1 MKLAVHDI
9 LNALHGTYDIE
20 PANPDELVSGV
31 TWDSRT
37 VAAGNLYVALPGE
50 RVDGHAFIASAVA
63 AGARCVMAMHDLSAE
78 ARDAAIAAGVG
89 VIRVDDTTSAL
100 TQLSAYWRQ
109 QLDGVVIGLTGSVGK
124 TSTKNLVRDVLSH
137 AHSVTATLAN
147 QNNELGVPNTLLAAD
162 AETEA
167 VVVEMGM
174 RGLGQIADLCTFVQ
188 PDWGIITNIGESHIE
203 LLGSRDNIAHAKAEL
218 FDALPD
224 GRGIAFINSA
234 SDYAFK
240 LINWAKLEERG
251 ITYVFFDA
259 SDWDVTDIEAIL
271 QLDAP
276 FVHADY
282 VTFDDEGR
290 PSFMLHADHVPVVGC
305 NPHEPASTRID
316 GAIECKLE
324 LRGAHSVANA
334 CAAAAVGLVAGMTFE
349 QVRDA
354 LAAAQPEQGRQQV
367 LRTPSDITVI
377 DDAYNANPDSMRA
390 SLATFAALKV
400 DGRRIAVLGDMGEL
414 GDVAPECH
422 TRVGGYAAASSLD
435 ELVCV
440 GELARFIAQG
450 AREAGLPAERIVELE
465 GTDEALSF
473 VPETVSPGDAVLV
486 KASHF
491 MEFERIVK
499 GLVD

>member
-1 MKLAVHDI
+1 MKLAVNEI
-9 LNALHGTYDIE
+9 RNALDGTYDRQ
-20 PANPDELVSGV
+20 PSDLAKVVRGV

-37 VAAGNLYVALPGE
+37 VKPGMLYVCLPGE
-50 RVDGHAFIASAVA
+50 RVDGHSFAASAIS
-63 AGARCVMAMHDLSAE
+63 AGAACILAMHELDSE
-78 ARDAAIAAGVG
+78 ALDAANAADVAI
-89 VIRVDDTTSAL
+89 IRVDDTAQAL
-100 TQLSAYWRQ
+100 TRLSAYWRQ
-109 QLDGVVIGLTGSVGK
+109 QLGGTVIGLTGSVGK
-124 TSTKNLVRDVLSH
+124 TSTKNLVRDVLSG

-147 QNNELGVPNTLLAAD
+147 QNNELGVPNTLLAAGAD
-162 AETEA
+162 TEA

-224 GRGIAFINSA
+224 GRGIAFINA
-234 SDYAFK
+234 AGDYAFK
-240 LINWAKLEERG
+240 LIDWAKLSQRG
-251 ITYVFFDA
+251 IAYVFFGA
-259 SDWDVTDIEAIL
+259 SDVSAANIEAIA

-276 FVHADY
+276 FVYADDI
-282 VTFDDEGR
+282 TFDDEGR
-290 PSFMLHADHVPVVGC
+290 PSFMLHAERVPVVGC
-305 NPHEPASTRID
+305 DPHTPASARID
-316 GAIECKLE
+316 GAIACKLE
-324 LRGAHSVANA
+324 LRGVHSVVNA
-334 CAAAAVGLVAGMTFE
+334 CAAAAVGLVSGMSFE

-354 LAAAQPEQGRQQV
+354 LAAAQPERGRQQV
-367 LRTPSDITVI
+367 LRASSGVTVV

-414 GDVAPECH
+414 GDFAPECH

-435 ELVCV
+435 ELVCA

-450 AREAGLPAERIVELE
+450 AREAGFPAERIVELE
-465 GTDEALSF
+465 GTDAALSY
-473 VPETVSPGDAVLV
+473 VKDIVSPGDAVLV

-491 MEFERIVK
+491 MEFERIVE
-499 GLVD
+499 GLVK